1 MDIKQ
6 TSTHLQRL
14 GQPFD
19 VFINKG
25 GVERQL
31 YKNLEPTDVET
42 LLKEVKEAQK
52 PDAIIIQQKRRN
64 GSSNII
70 DGDKYPIALNGIQE
84 TPTNQNPSPMNT
96 SQVQSFNAS
105 SDIKDYMLLDL
116 KEKLADLKDRNKKLE
131 AENETLKKENFQLE
145 KDNTYKDKEFELER
159 KGQEYEKSNGLSGV
173 LETVSTNPALATI
186 AATAI
191 GRLMGIDVPAM
202 GALEPGTEQPGADQ
216 ASADTIPAKVAEQI
230 KAWVGTQSDEIAQQV
245 YAVFSQLA
253 ADVEKIPDVLT
264 FLSEE

>member
-19 VFINKG
+19 VLINKG

-42 LLKEVKEAQK
+42 LLKEVKDTHN
-52 PDAIIIQQKRRN
+52 PDSIIIQEKRRN
-64 GSSNII
+64 GSSNVKE
-70 DGDKYPIALNGIQE
+70 GEKYPIALNGIQDS
-84 TPTNQNPSPMNT
+84 PTNQNPMNT

-105 SDIKDYMLLDL
+105 TDIKDYMLLDL
-116 KEKLADLKDRNKKLE
+116 KEKLADYKERNKKLE
-131 AENETLKKENFQLE
+131 AENETLKKENFELE
-145 KDNTYKDKEFELER
+145 KDNKYKDKEFELER

-191 GRLMGIDVPAM
+191 GRLMGIDVPAI
-202 GALEPGTEQPGADQ
+202 GAIEPGTEQPVHEQ

-230 KAWVGTQSDEIAQQV
+230 KAWVGSQSDEIAQQI
-245 YAVFSQLA
+245 YAVFTQLA
-253 ADVEKIPDVLT
+253 TDVDKIPDVLT